1 VFEIGAVV
9 AGYVIEGHLGSGS
22 SADVYR
28 ARRPAESVPVALK
41 VFHNQDADERAAWR
55 LDREFS
61 IASRLRHPHIVAMYE
76 HGELRA
82 GGGDVKE
89 AGPQPTRL
97 WLSMQYVDGP
107 ESTVL
112 IPGSDDE
119 PDVDAIVLVSKQI
132 ASALDYA
139 HQMDV
144 IHRDV
149 KPANILL
156 SADQRSAF
164 LTDFGIARL
173 LDDAKP
179 LARNGRVRGSIAYA
193 APELLAAQQLLPQT
207 DVYALACTMFEW
219 LTGLPPYPRNT
230 TFAITHA
237 HLRDE
242 VPTLTSRRPWLPS
255 ALNSVFAKALA
266 KEPSARYG
274 ACAEFVAIVAKILR
288 DVAAP
293 QRRRR
298 RWPARPRR

>member
-1 VFEIGAVV
+1 MFEIGAVV
-9 AGYVIEGHLGSGS
+9 AGYVIEAHLGSGS

-41 VFHNQDADERAAWR
+41 VFHNQESNARVAER
-55 LDREFS
+55 LTREFG

-82 GGGDVKE
+82 DDQGEDEDVT
-89 AGPQPTRL
+89 QPTRL

-112 IPGSDDE
+112 IPGPDQE
-119 PDVDAIVLVSKQI
+119 PDVDAIIRVSSQI

-139 HQMDV
+139 HHMDV

-164 LTDFGIARL
+164 LTDFGIAQL
-173 LDDAKP
+173 LDGAKP

-207 DVYALACTMFEW
+207 DVYALACSMFEW

-230 TFAITHA
+230 TFAITYA

-274 ACAEFVAIVAKILR
+274 SCTEFVAIVAKILR

-298 RWPARPRR
+298 RWPVRSRR

>member
-1 VFEIGAVV
+1 MFEIGAVV
-9 AGYVIEGHLGSGS
+9 AGYVIESRLGRGS

-28 ARRPAESVPVALK
+28 ARRPAESIPVALK
-41 VFHNQDADERAAWR
+41 VFHNREADDRVAWR
-55 LDREFS
+55 LEREFS

-82 GGGDVKE
+82 DSGGADE
-89 AGPQPTRL
+89 AGAQPTRL

-112 IPGSDDE
+112 IPGPDQE
-119 PDVDAIVLVSKQI
+119 PDVDAVVRVSTQI
-132 ASALDYA
+132 GSALDYA

-156 SADQRSAF
+156 SSDQRSAF
-164 LTDFGIARL
+164 LTDFGIAQL

-193 APELLAAQQLLPQT
+193 APELLTAQQLLPQT
-207 DVYALACTMFEW
+207 DGYALACTMFEW
-219 LTGLPPYPRNT
+219 LTGLPPYPRPT
-230 TFAITHA
+230 TFAITYA
-237 HLRDE
+237 HLHDE
-242 VPTLTSRRPWLPS
+242 VPTLTSRRSWLPT

-266 KEPSARYG
+266 KDPSARYDS
-274 ACAEFVAIVAKILR
+274 CTEFVAIVAKIMR
-288 DVAAP
+288 DVPAS
-293 QRRRR
+293 QSRRR
-298 RWPARPRR
+298 RWPAWSRR

>member
-1 VFEIGAVV
+1 MFEIGAVV
-9 AGYVIEGHLGSGS
+9 AGYVIEAHLGSGS

-28 ARRPAESVPVALK
+28 ARRPAESIPLALK
-41 VFHNQDADERAAWR
+41 VFHNQDSNARVAER
-55 LDREFS
+55 LTREFS

-82 GGGDVKE
+82 GGDGDE
-89 AGPQPTRL
+89 DDAARRTRP

-112 IPGSDDE
+112 IPGPDQE
-119 PDVDAIVLVSKQI
+119 PDVDAIIRVSLQI

-164 LTDFGIARL
+164 LTDFGIAQL

-193 APELLAAQQLLPQT
+193 APELLSAQQLSPQT
-207 DVYALACTMFEW
+207 DLYALACTMFEW
-219 LTGLPPYPRNT
+219 LTGLPPYPRHT
-230 TFAITHA
+230 TFAITYA
-237 HLRDE
+237 HLRDK
-242 VPTLTSRRPWLPS
+242 VPTLTSRRPWLPT

-266 KEPSARYG
+266 KEPAARYDS
-274 ACAEFVAIVAKILR
+274 CTEFVTIVAKILR

-293 QRRRR
+293 PRRRR
-298 RWPARPRR
+298 RWPARLRR

>member
-41 VFHNQDADERAAWR
+41 VFHNQDAHDRVAER
-55 LDREFS
+55 LDREFG

-82 GGGDVKE
+82 GGGVDE
-89 AGPQPTRL
+89 DAANPTRL

-112 IPGSDDE
+112 IPGPDDE
-119 PDVDAIVLVSKQI
+119 PDVSAFVRVSTQI

-144 IHRDV
+144 LHRDV

-164 LTDFGIARL
+164 LTDFGIAQL

-237 HLRDE
+237 HLCDA
-242 VPTLTSRRPWLPS
+242 VPKLTARRPWLPT

-266 KEPSARYG
+266 KDPAARYDS
-274 ACAEFVAIVAKILR
+274 CAEFVAIVAKILR
-288 DVAAP
+288 DVP
-293 QRRRR
+293 VPGRRRR
-298 RWPARPRR
+298 RWPARSRP

>member
-9 AGYVIEGHLGSGS
+9 ADYVIEGLLGSGS

-41 VFHNQDADERAAWR
+41 VFHNKNADDRVAWR
-55 LDREFS
+55 LNREFT

-76 HGELRA
+76 HGALRV
-82 GGGDVKE
+82 GGGGVDEDGAK
-89 AGPQPTRL
+89 PTRL

-112 IPGSDDE
+112 IPGPDDE
-119 PDVDAIVLVSKQI
+119 PDVDVIVRVSTQI

-156 SADQRSAF
+156 SADLRSAF
-164 LTDFGIARL
+164 LTDFGIAQL

-207 DVYALACTMFEW
+207 DVYALACSMFEW

-237 HLRDE
+237 HLCDE
-242 VPTLTSRRPWLPS
+242 VPKLTARRPWLPT

-266 KEPSARYG
+266 KDPSARYDS
-274 ACAEFVAIVAKILR
+274 CAEFVAIVAKILR
-288 DVAAP
+288 DVP
-293 QRRRR
+293 VPGRRRR
-298 RWPARPRR
+298 RWPAWVRR

>member
-1 VFEIGAVV
+1 MFEIGAVV

-28 ARRPAESVPVALK
+28 ARRPAESVSVALK
-41 VFHNQDADERAAWR
+41 VFHNQDANDRVAER
-55 LDREFS
+55 LNREFS
-61 IASRLRHPHIVAMYE
+61 IASRLTHPHIVAVYE

-82 GGGDVKE
+82 GDGGVTED
-89 AGPQPTRL
+89 AAQPVRL
-97 WLSMQYVDGP
+97 WLSMQCVDGP

-112 IPGSDDE
+112 IPGPDQE
-119 PDVDAIVLVSKQI
+119 PELDAIVRASTQI

-164 LTDFGIARL
+164 LTDFGIAQL

-193 APELLAAQQLLPQT
+193 APELLAAQQLSPQT
-207 DVYALACTMFEW
+207 DVYALACTMCEW
-219 LTGLPPYPRNT
+219 LTGLPPYPRPT
-230 TFAITHA
+230 TFAITYA
-237 HLRDE
+237 HLHDE
-242 VPTLTSRRPWLPS
+242 VPTLTSRRAWLPT

-266 KEPSARYG
+266 KEPSARYDS
-274 ACAEFVAIVAKILR
+274 CTEFVVIVAKIMR
-288 DVAAP
+288 DVSAP
-293 QRRRR
+293 QARRR
-298 RWPARPRR
+298 RWPAWSRR

>member
-1 VFEIGAVV
+1 MFEIGAVV
-9 AGYVIEGHLGSGS
+9 AGYVIEGHLGRGS

-41 VFHNQDADERAAWR
+41 VFHNQGANDRVAER

-82 GGGDVKE
+82 GDGGVDV
-89 AGPQPTRL
+89 AQATRL

-112 IPGSDDE
+112 IPGPDQE
-119 PDVDAIVLVSKQI
+119 PELDAIVRVSTQI

-139 HQMDV
+139 HQMAV

-164 LTDFGIARL
+164 LTDFGIAQL

-193 APELLAAQQLLPQT
+193 APELLTAQQLLPQT
-207 DVYALACTMFEW
+207 DVYALACTMCEW
-219 LTGLPPYPRNT
+219 LTGLPPYPRHT
-230 TFAITHA
+230 TFAITYA
-237 HLRDE
+237 HLCDE
-242 VPTLTSRRPWLPS
+242 APKLTARRPWLPS

-266 KEPSARYG
+266 KEPSARYDS
-274 ACAEFVAIVAKILR
+274 CAEFVAIVAKILR

-293 QRRRR
+293 QRPRR
-298 RWPARPRR
+298 RWPARPHR

>member
-1 VFEIGAVV
+1 MFEVGAVV
-9 AGYVIEGHLGSGS
+9 AGYVIEGHLGAGS
-22 SADVYR
+22 SADVYQ
-28 ARRPAESVPVALK
+28 ARRPAGSVPLALK
-41 VFHNQDADERAAWR
+41 VFHNRDADDRVAWH
-55 LDREFS
+55 LEREFS

-76 HGELRA
+76 HGELGA
-82 GGGDVKE
+82 GDGT
-89 AGPQPTRL
+89 QPTRL

-112 IPGSDDE
+112 IPGPDDE
-119 PDVDAIVLVSKQI
+119 PDVAAIVRVSTQI

-156 SADQRSAF
+156 SADRRSAF
-164 LTDFGIARL
+164 LTDFGIAQL

-193 APELLAAQQLLPQT
+193 APELLTAQQLLPQT

-230 TFAITHA
+230 TFAVTHA
-237 HLRDE
+237 HLCDE
-242 VPTLTSRRPWLPS
+242 VPWLNARRPWLPT

-266 KEPSARYG
+266 KDPSARYDS
-274 ACAEFVAIVAKILR
+274 CAEFVAIIAKILR
-288 DVAAP
+288 DVP
-293 QRRRR
+293 VPGPRHR
-298 RWPARPRR
+298 RWPARSRR

>member
-1 VFEIGAVV
+1 M
-9 AGYVIEGHLGSGS
+9 
-22 SADVYR
+22 
-28 ARRPAESVPVALK
+28 ALK
-41 VFHNQDADERAAWR
+41 VFHNQNADDRVAWR
-55 LDREFS
+55 LEREFS
-61 IASRLRHPHIVAMYE
+61 IAPRLRHPHIVAMYE

-82 GGGDVKE
+82 GGGGVKE

-112 IPGSDDE
+112 IPGPDDE
-119 PDVDAIVLVSKQI
+119 PDVDAIVQVSKQI

-139 HQMDV
+139 HRMDV

-164 LTDFGIARL
+164 LTDFGIAQL

-230 TFAITHA
+230 TFAIAHA
-237 HLRDE
+237 HLCAE
-242 VPTLTSRRPWLPS
+242 VPKLTARRHWLPT

-266 KEPSARYG
+266 KEPSARYSS
-274 ACAEFVAIVAKILR
+274 CAEFVAIVAKILR

-298 RWPARPRR
+298 RWPARSRR

>member
-1 VFEIGAVV
+1 MFEIGAVV

-41 VFHNQDADERAAWR
+41 VFHNQDANDRVAER
-55 LDREFS
+55 LNREFG

-76 HGELRA
+76 HGELGA
-82 GGGDVKE
+82 GDGT
-89 AGPQPTRL
+89 QPTRL

-112 IPGSDDE
+112 IPGPGQE
-119 PDVDAIVLVSKQI
+119 PELDAIVRVSTQI

-144 IHRDV
+144 LHRDV

-164 LTDFGIARL
+164 LTDFGIAQL

-193 APELLAAQQLLPQT
+193 APELLTAQQLWPQT
-207 DVYALACTMFEW
+207 DVYALACTMCEW

-237 HLRDE
+237 HLCDD
-242 VPTLTSRRPWLPS
+242 PPKLTSRRPWLPT

-274 ACAEFVAIVAKILR
+274 SCAEFVDIVAKMVR

-293 QRRRR
+293 PRPRR
-298 RWPARPRR
+298 RWPVRSRR